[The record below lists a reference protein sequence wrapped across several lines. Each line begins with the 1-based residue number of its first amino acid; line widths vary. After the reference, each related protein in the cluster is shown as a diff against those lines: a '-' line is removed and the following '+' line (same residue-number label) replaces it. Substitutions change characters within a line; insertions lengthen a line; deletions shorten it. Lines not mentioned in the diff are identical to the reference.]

1 MATRWRWLAG
11 VESWKQGSGVLGRE
25 RARGCGGADEGDAE
39 VTGLPW
45 RRGCLAGDV
54 VWEVV
59 AGVADEDGVLVL
71 ERRRE
76 RCQEMRANVVNAKEQ
91 RTGLG
96 DAYVGRNGR
105 ITAASGATPV
115 RDCCSLGARGG
126 VRCAGNERGCRGH
139 LIAARKEGGRGIKV
153 RIDARRRSSP

>member
-1 MATRWRWLAG
+1 MSLRWRWLAG
-11 VESWKQGSGVLGRE
+11 AESWKQGSGVLGRE

-76 RCQEMRANVVNAKEQ
+76 RCQEMRANEMDTKEQ
-91 RTGLG
+91 RGRLGDTYTRRKWRITVASARFPMRNGGGLG
-96 DAYVGRNGR
+96 AWG
-105 ITAASGATPV
+105 
-115 RDCCSLGARGG
+115 GARG
-126 VRCAGNERGCRGH
+126 AGIERGCRRL
-139 LIAARKEGGRGIKV
+139 LIEAEKERIGALKRDRKSV
-153 RIDARRRSSP
+153 V